1 MKLLSYSNV
10 KTIKGEKLGVKTAI
24 LYLAPGSISGVNLCG
39 FSSKGCL
46 KACLYTSGMGKFSNV
61 QAARIAKT
69 HLFLSNRKAFV
80 EMLKKDI
87 LAHIKRAKKEE
98 MTPAVRLNGTS
109 DIAWENE
116 KGEDGK
122 NLMESFPFVQFYDY
136 AKSPF
141 RALKFAKGGELPT
154 NYHLTFSRS
163 ESNQTW
169 VDKMPIG
176 ISVAMVFSTKKGEA
190 LPLEYGGRI
199 VIDGDETDARFLDPI
214 FKSGKGTIVG
224 LRSKGSG
231 KKDTSGFVIQV
242 GGNE

>member
-39 FSSKGCL
+39 FASKGCL
-46 KACLYTSGMGKFSNV
+46 KSCIYLQGKGKFSNV
-61 QAARIAKT
+61 QKARIAKT
-69 HLFLSNRKAFV
+69 HLFLSDRKAFV

-87 LAHIKRAKKEE
+87 LAHIRKSKKEN
-98 MTPAVRLNGTS
+98 MLPAVRLNGTS
-109 DIAWENE
+109 DIAWENQ

-122 NLMESFPFVQFYDY
+122 NLMESFPDVQFYDY
-136 AKSPF
+136 CKSPF
-141 RALKFAKGGELPT
+141 RALKMSQGKLPT

-169 VDKMPIG
+169 VDKMPMG
-176 ISVAMVFSTKKGEA
+176 ISIAMVFSTKKGEA
-190 LPLEYGGRI
+190 LPLEYQGRK
-199 VIDGDETDARFLDPI
+199 VVDGDESDARFLDE
-214 FKSGKGTIVG
+214 KGTIVG
-224 LRSKGSG
+224 LRAKGSG
-231 KKDTSGFVIQV
+231 KQDKSGFVIQL

>member
-24 LYLAPGSISGVNLCG
+24 LYLAPGSISGVNLCP
-39 FSSKGCL
+39 FSSVGCL
-46 KACLYTSGMGKFSNV
+46 FSCLFTAGMGKFRSV
-61 QAARIAKT
+61 QHARLAKT
-69 HLFLSNRKAFV
+69 KLFLSDRKAFV
-80 EMLKKDI
+80 ELLKKDI
-87 LAHIKRAKKEE
+87 LSHIKRANKEG

-116 KGEDGK
+116 KGIDGL
-122 NLMESFPFVQFYDY
+122 NLMESFPSVQFYDY

-141 RALKFAKGGELPT
+141 RAIKMSQGKLPA

-169 VDKMPIG
+169 VDRMPIG

-190 LPLEYGGRI
+190 LPLEYQGRI
-199 VIDGDETDARFLDPI
+199 VIDGDETDARFLDPS

-231 KKDTSGFVIQV
+231 KQDTSGFVIQL

>member
-24 LYLAPGSISGVNLCG
+24 LYLAPGSISGVNLCP
-39 FSSKGCL
+39 FASVGCL
-46 KACLYTSGMGKFSNV
+46 FSCLFTAGMGKFRSV
-61 QAARIAKT
+61 QHARLSKAK
-69 HLFLSNRKAFV
+69 LFLSDRKAFI
-80 EMLKKDI
+80 ELLKKDI
-87 LAHIKRAKKEE
+87 LSHIKRAKKEN

-109 DIAWENE
+109 DIAWELE

-122 NLMESFPFVQFYDY
+122 NLMESFPSVQFYDY

-141 RALKFAKGGELPT
+141 RALKMSQGKLPV

-163 ESNQTW
+163 ESNQAW
-169 VDKMPIG
+169 VDKMPMG
-176 ISVAMVFSTKKGEA
+176 ISIAMVFSTKKGEA
-190 LPLEYGGRI
+190 LPLEYQGRI

-224 LRSKGSG
+224 LRAKGTG
-231 KKDTSGFVIQV
+231 KQDKSGFVIQV
-242 GGNE
+242 GGIE

>member
-39 FSSKGCL
+39 FASKGCL
-46 KACLYTSGMGKFSNV
+46 KSCIYLQGMGKFSNV
-61 QAARIAKT
+61 QEARIAKT
-69 HLFLSNRKAFV
+69 KLFLSDRKAFV
-80 EMLKKDI
+80 ELLKKDI
-87 LAHIKRAKKEE
+87 LAHIKRAEKEG
-98 MTPAVRLNGTS
+98 MIPAVRLNGTS

-141 RALKFAKGGELPT
+141 RALKFAKGGELPI

-163 ESNQTW
+163 ESNQSW
-169 VDKMPIG
+169 VDKMPMG
-176 ISVAMVFSTKKGEA
+176 ISIAMVFSTKKGES
-190 LPLEYGGRI
+190 LPLEYQGRK
-199 VIDGDETDARFLDPI
+199 VIDGDESDARFLDE
-214 FKSGKGTIVG
+214 KGTIVG
-224 LRSKGSG
+224 LRAKGTG
-231 KKDTSGFVIQV
+231 KNDSSGFVIQL

>member
-1 MKLLSYSNV
+1 
-10 KTIKGEKLGVKTAI
+10 VKTAI
-24 LYLAPGSISGVNLCG
+24 LYLSPGSLSGVNVCP
-39 FSSKGCL
+39 FASDGCL
-46 KACLYTSGMGKFSNV
+46 LSCLNLSGMGVFSNV
-61 QAARIAKT
+61 QAARLKKT
-69 HLFLSNRKAFV
+69 KLFLSDRKAFI
-80 EMLKKDI
+80 ELLKKDI
-87 LAHIKRAKKEE
+87 QAHIKRSKKEN

-116 KGEDGK
+116 KGFDGK

-136 AKSPF
+136 CKSPF
-141 RALKFAKGGELPT
+141 RALKMAKGGQMPI

-163 ESNQTW
+163 ESNQFW
-169 VDKMPIG
+169 VDKMPINVP
-176 ISVAMVFSTKKGEA
+176 IAMVFSTKKGES
-190 LPLEYGGRI
+190 LPLEYQGRI

-231 KKDTSGFVIQV
+231 KKDKSGFVIQL

>member
-1 MKLLSYSNV
+1 MKLLSYSNT

-24 LYLAPGSISGVNLCG
+24 LYLAPGSLSGTNLCP
-39 FSSKGCL
+39 FASEGCL
-46 KACLYTSGMGKFSNV
+46 SACLYTAGMGIFSNV
-61 QAARIAKT
+61 QASRKKKT
-69 HLFLSNRKAFV
+69 RLFLDNRKAFI

-87 LAHIKRAKKEE
+87 VSHIRKSKKEN
-98 MTPAVRLNGTS
+98 MVPAIRLNGTS
-109 DIAWENE
+109 DVAWENE
-116 KGEDGK
+116 KGFDGK
-122 NLMESFPFVQFYDY
+122 NLMESFPNVQFYDY

-163 ESNQTW
+163 ESNQEW

-176 ISVAMVFSTKKGEA
+176 IPIAMVFSTKKGEA
-190 LPLEYGGRI
+190 LPLEYQGRL

-231 KKDTSGFVIQV
+231 KQDKSGFVIQL